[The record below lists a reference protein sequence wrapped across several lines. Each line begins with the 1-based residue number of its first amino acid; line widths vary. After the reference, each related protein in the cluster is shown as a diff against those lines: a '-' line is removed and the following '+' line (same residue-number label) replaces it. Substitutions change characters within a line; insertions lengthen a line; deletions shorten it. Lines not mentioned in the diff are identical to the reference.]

1 MVFGDYDLVLG
12 EPMESALV
20 EFAVLNRIL
29 YIVFSFVVGLIL
41 LNMLIAIM
49 GSSYSAIQVW
59 KDEIIKM

>member
-12 EPMESALV
+12 DPMENALI

-29 YIVFSFVVGLIL
+29 YIAFSFVVGLIL

-49 GSSYSAIQVW
+49 GSSYSAVQV
-59 KDEIIKM
+59 